1 MLVETKH
8 FGTIEIDDEKII
20 TFKNGLFGFAENKK
34 FTIIYDEESSE
45 SPFCW
50 LQSIGNKGVILPAIS
65 PLLLFPEYSP
75 EISDELISSI
85 GELKAEDLM
94 LLTIVVVPEKIEN
107 MTTNLKAPIII
118 NTKTRNGIQ
127 VIVENN
133 EYEIKQNLYDRI
145 KMLNERTGD

>member
-8 FGTIEIDDEKII
+8 VGIIEIDEDRII
-20 TFKNGLFGFAENKK
+20 TFKDGLFGFVEDKK

-50 LQSIGNKGVILPAIS
+50 LQSINNKDVVLPAIS
-65 PLLLFPEYSP
+65 PLLIFPEYNP
-75 EISDELISSI
+75 EISDDLIATI

-94 LLTIVVVPEKIEN
+94 LLTIVVVPEQIES

-133 EYEIKQNLYDRI
+133 EYEIKQSLYKRI
-145 KMLNERTGD
+145 QMLNERVGD